1 MMRCERK
8 NAPRH
13 RGGLT
18 ASLGAKHPST
28 WGKTPIAVPLSAPRT
43 CHRQPAKQLTPPAE
57 KRATGGAWVAACA
70 AASQQRRSSCALVV
84 PRRRSSSPPLSAL
97 ARPRPAPR
105 NLQVVSTSPST
116 TRSRPLP
123 LRRGQPRHQRRGPG
137 GRRLR
142 PESVLERG
150 TDRVR
155 PQQRGR
161 LDDGDGR
168 PDAEEGLVAVPEER
182 RLVVEGQARLRKGA
196 RARGGSG
203 RSRW

>member
-1 MMRCERK
+1 MRCERK

-57 KRATGGAWVAACA
+57 KRATGGAWVAARA

-105 NLQVVSTSPST
+105 ISRWYRPVRPPHVRALCLFDGGSLVTSAAVPAGGGCGRRACWSEAPTGLAHNNGDGST
-116 TRSRPLP
+116 T
-123 LRRGQPRHQRRGPG
+123 
-137 GRRLR
+137 
-142 PESVLERG
+142 G
-150 TDRVR
+150 T
-155 PQQRGR
+155 
-161 LDDGDGR
+161 
-168 PDAEEGLVAVPEER
+168 VA
-182 RLVVEGQARLRKGA
+182 LTLKKG
-196 RARGGSG
+196 
-203 RSRW
+203 